1 MDRKVENCSIDFS
14 DNKLI
19 KALKNILIERN
30 RFKESNGIRLFINYS
45 PVYYT
50 VRKQSGESKNV
61 NVKLAVKQ
69 ENIKSY
75 KLLVYASLSGADT
88 VYFLEDSRDMR
99 LNKYFF
105 TGKALNVD
113 FTDTVLKDDNFII
126 HYSGRFNF
134 INIIQEQY
142 QNLIEGFYLSGP
154 RTSNIKFGDKIF
166 TREDCANIFNKFER
180 EFIRI
185 YFKVTGENIERS
197 IMNTVTC
204 CLYRIIPGCFL
215 LMHNSDDFI
224 HPILDVEHRRKQFES
239 LKIYEETK
247 MFTETEY
254 RRKDVMY
261 IFSTYASLYDSTD
274 LDTFAKI
281 DHLLA
286 FKILLGYICNC
297 TYVDPDSS
305 SNDILTINPSNP
317 TIYENL
323 SLKLPNG
330 KNVLLDELTVEELNA
345 KSTSNPLNAIYRL
358 NVSDEIKNQI
368 PKMTFLSKNSI
379 KQEPN
384 NQDFLDEE
392 GEIDL

>member
-1 MDRKVENCSIDFS
+1 MDRKVNKCIIGFS
-14 DNKLI
+14 DDKLI
-19 KALKNILIERN
+19 EALKNILIDRN
-30 RFKESNGIRLFINYS
+30 RYKESNGIRLFINYS
-45 PVYYT
+45 PVCYT

-69 ENIKSY
+69 ESIKSY

-88 VYFLEDSRDMR
+88 VYFLEDTRDMR
-99 LNKYFF
+99 LDKYFF

-113 FTDTVLKDDNFII
+113 FTDTVLKYDNFTI

-142 QNLIEGFYLSGP
+142 QNLVEGFYLNGP
-154 RTSNIKFGDKIF
+154 RTSSTKFGDKIF
-166 TREDCANIFNKFER
+166 TREECANIFTKFER

-185 YFKVTGENIERS
+185 YFKITGENIERS

-204 CLYRIIPGCFL
+204 CLYRILPGCFL

-247 MFTETEY
+247 MFTKTEY
-254 RRKDVMY
+254 RRKDVLY
-261 IFSTYASLYDSTD
+261 IFSTYARLYFSTD
-274 LDTFAKI
+274 LDELIKI

-297 TYVDPDSS
+297 TYVDTDPN
-305 SNDILTINPSNP
+305 SNDILTINPNNY
-317 TIYENL
+317 TIYENF
-323 SLKLPNG
+323 SLKLPSG
-330 KNVLLDELTVEELNA
+330 KNMLLDELTVEELNA

-358 NVSDEIKNQI
+358 NVSDDIKNQI
-368 PKMTFLSKNSI
+368 PKMTFLGKNSV

-384 NQDFLDEE
+384 RQDFLNEE
-392 GEIDL
+392 GEIEL